1 MIRIAR
7 LVAAALILVLAG
19 LPLAACGKKGP
30 PVAPEPR
37 GPEAPRQL
45 TVRQIGDEIVAH
57 FELPAA
63 RGTRPQQQPEGMAVA
78 GRRHKAP

>member
-30 PVAPEPR
+30 PDLPE
-37 GPEAPRQL
+37 GTTDQFPRQYPNP
-45 TVRQIGDEIVAH
+45 DEV
-57 FELPAA
+57 
-63 RGTRPQQQPEGMAVA
+63 
-78 GRRHKAP
+78 